1 MGNIGNRI
9 GIADTNNILDI
20 VDLNKNYGDF
30 TLKNLTF
37 SIPKGSIMGLIGEN
51 GAGKTTTIK
60 LILNLIKR
68 DRGKIKVFGL
78 DNIENEMT
86 IKKRLGVVLDE
97 GGFYEELNP
106 ANISKIM
113 KNIRTDWDESLFCD
127 YLAKFKITEKKKIK
141 DFSKGMKMKL
151 SIALAFSHEP
161 DFIIL
166 DEPTSGLD
174 PVIRNEILDIF
185 LDFIQDEEKSI
196 LFSTHIT
203 SDLDKIADYIT
214 FIHNG
219 EMVFSKD
226 KDELENSYGIIKC
239 GLEDFQKI
247 DKAVI
252 AGYRKNR
259 FGYQVLISNKEEAEI
274 KYKDMALDRANLE
287 DIMLFH
293 IKNEGG
299 QGQ

>member
-1 MGNIGNRI
+1 MS
-9 GIADTNNILDI
+9 NILEI
-20 VDLNKNYGDF
+20 MDLNKKYDDF
-30 TLKNLTF
+30 ALKNLSF

-51 GAGKTTTIK
+51 GAGKTTAIK

-68 DRGKIKVFGL
+68 DGGNIKVFGL
-78 DNIENEMT
+78 DNIENEMEV
-86 IKKRLGVVLDE
+86 KRRLGVVLDE
-97 GGFYEELNP
+97 SGFYGELNS
-106 ANISKIM
+106 ANISMIM
-113 KNIRTDWDESLFCD
+113 KNIHKNWDLSMFNQ
-127 YLAKFKITEKKKIK
+127 YLSKFQIPEKKKMK
-141 DFSKGMKMKL
+141 DFSKGMKMKI
-151 SIALAFSHEP
+151 SIALALSHQP
-161 DFIIL
+161 DLLIL

-226 KDELENSYGIIKC
+226 KDELENNYGIIKC
-239 GLEDFQKI
+239 GLEDFQRI

-252 AGYRKNR
+252 AGYRKNS
-259 FGYQVLISNKEEAEI
+259 FGYEVLISDKQGASA
-274 KYKDMALDRANLE
+274 KYKDLALDRANLE

-299 QGQ
+299 ERQ